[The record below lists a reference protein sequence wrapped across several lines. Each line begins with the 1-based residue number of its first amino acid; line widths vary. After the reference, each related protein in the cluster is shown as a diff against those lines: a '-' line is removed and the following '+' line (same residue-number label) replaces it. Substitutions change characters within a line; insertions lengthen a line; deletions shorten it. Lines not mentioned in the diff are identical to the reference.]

1 MNPDKTPTRT
11 EHDAL
16 GEYEVPAA
24 AYYGIDTAR
33 AVENFPISD
42 RRLQRPFLRALGVIK
57 QSAAKA
63 NRDLGLIEEATA
75 EAIIEAAGEVA
86 SGRWD
91 SEFVVDVYQTGSG
104 TSTNMNANEVIA
116 NRANEILGVATRGS
130 NAPTHPNDHVNRGQS
145 SNDVIPTA
153 IHVAA
158 IVEMRLRLLPALY
171 TLESSLLAKTSE
183 FRDVIKTGRTHL
195 MDATPI
201 RLGQEFKGYAG
212 QVERGRRRVT
222 AAGEVLREVAL
233 GGTAVGTGVNTHP
246 EFAARAL
253 AYVREALKIQ
263 AVETTNHFQA
273 QSTID
278 SIVEASGHLRT
289 LAVSLLKT
297 ANDIRLMGS
306 GPRAGLYELA
316 LPALQ
321 PGSSIMPGKVNPVIP
336 ESVVM
341 VAAQVIGNDATIAMC
356 GQWGFFELNTMMP
369 VAGYNLLN
377 SIELLSS
384 AATVLA
390 EKCVHGLVA
399 TANGPLMVER
409 GLSIAT
415 PLANVIGYERTAEL
429 ANEAF
434 RSGRSIREVALE
446 QTDLSAEELATIL
459 NAARMTGDIRGER

>member
-1 MNPDKTPTRT
+1 MPSDEKPTRT

-16 GEYEVPAA
+16 GNFEVPAD
-24 AYYGIDTAR
+24 AYFGIDTAR
-33 AVENFPISD
+33 AVANFPISD
-42 RRLQRPFLRALGVIK
+42 RRLQRAFIRALGMIK
-57 QSAAKA
+57 QGAAKA
-63 NRDLGLIEEATA
+63 NRDLGLLDAEKA
-75 EAIIEAAGEVA
+75 EAIITAAGEVA
-86 SGRWD
+86 NGLWD
-91 SEFVVDVYQTGSG
+91 GEFVVDVYQTGSG

-116 NRANEILGVATRGS
+116 NRANQILGGGPKGTYQPV
-130 NAPTHPNDHVNRGQS
+130 HPNDHVNRGQS

-158 IVEMRLRLLPALY
+158 IVDMRLRLLPALY
-171 TLESSLLAKTSE
+171 MLESSVQAKAIE
-183 FRDVIKTGRTHL
+183 FREVVKTGRTHL

-212 QVERGRRRVT
+212 QAERARRRVT

-233 GGTAVGTGVNTHP
+233 GGTAVGTGVNTHQ
-246 EFAARAL
+246 EFAGRTL
-253 AYVREALKIQ
+253 AYVREALKVQ
-263 AVETTNHFQA
+263 VVETSNHFQA

-278 SIVEASGHLRT
+278 AVVEASGHLRT
-289 LAVSLLKT
+289 VAISLVKI

-336 ESVVM
+336 ESVIM
-341 VAAQVIGNDATIAMC
+341 VAAQVVGNDAAIAMS

-377 SIELLSS
+377 SIELLANASRG
-384 AATVLA
+384 LA
-390 EKCVHGLVA
+390 EKCVNGLVA
-399 TANGPLMVER
+399 TENGPKMVER

-415 PLANVIGYERTAEL
+415 PLANVIGYDRTAEL

-434 RSGRSIREVALE
+434 RSGRTIREVALE
-446 QTDLSAEELATIL
+446 QKELSEEDLATIL
-459 NAARMTGDIRGER
+459 DAQRMTGDIRNQG